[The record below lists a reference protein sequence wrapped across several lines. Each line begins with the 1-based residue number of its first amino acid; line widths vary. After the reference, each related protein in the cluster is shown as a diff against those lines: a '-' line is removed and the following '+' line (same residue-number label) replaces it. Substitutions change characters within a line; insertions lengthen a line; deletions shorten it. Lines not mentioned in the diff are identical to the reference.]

1 MNPTSDPADPTFLE
15 FLPRPVPQEAL
26 ERLHLVA
33 QGVSGGGQ
41 AARAILFWL
50 GGENEPTGYSSN
62 GGLDLQRLDA
72 RTRQA
77 AVDVINWWALPEH
90 SEPLYEVLEDLRN
103 HFNTPLR
110 AQ

>member
-1 MNPTSDPADPTFLE
+1 MNPTPDPAEPSFLE
-15 FLPRPVPQEAL
+15 FRPRPVPQEAL
-26 ERLHLVA
+26 ERLHHVA
-33 QGVSGGGQ
+33 QGISGGGQ

-50 GGENEPTGYSSN
+50 GGENEPTGAGGN

-72 RTRQA
+72 QTRQA

-90 SEPLYEVLEDLRN
+90 SEPLFAVLEALRKR
-103 HFNTPLR
+103 FTPPLR